1 MESPLSN
8 HNSDNNEEQIKL
20 LQERLKVEREQEKV
34 GEVVVRKETET
45 KVAFV
50 PLQQEKLIVE
60 QVNADNS
67 QVEKIAEVDLK
78 KSNVKKPTVN
88 SKSSST
94 IQARFDC
101 LQEAKDYLRDIAPE
115 LSEQITEVEI
125 KLTINDNKNFK
136 TSDSS

>member
-8 HNSDNNEEQIKL
+8 HNSNNNHDEIKL
-20 LQERLKVEREQEKV
+20 LQERLKVEREQEKI

-60 QVNADNS
+60 QVDADNS

-78 KSNVKKPTVN
+78 KSQVREQEVDLE
-88 SKSSST
+88 SSST
-94 IQARFDC
+94 IQAKFNS
-101 LQEAKDYLRDIAPE
+101 LQEAKNYLQETASD
-115 LSEQITEVEI
+115 LSKQVTAVEI
-125 KLTINDNKNFK
+125 KLTINNKTNLR
-136 TSDSS
+136 

>member
-8 HNSDNNEEQIKL
+8 HNSNHNQDEIKL

-34 GEVVVRKETET
+34 GEVIVRKETET

-60 QVNADNS
+60 QVDADNS

-78 KSNVKKPTVN
+78 KSHVRKPTVN
-88 SKSSST
+88 SNRLST
-94 IQARFDC
+94 IKAKFNS
-101 LQEAKDYLRDIAPE
+101 LQEAKDYLQDMAPE
-115 LSEQITEVEI
+115 LSEQVREIEI
-125 KLTINDNKNFK
+125 KLTINAHKN
-136 TSDSS
+136 SY